1 LPRVRDFKGF
11 NNKQFDGNGN
21 FSLGVK
27 EYTIFPEIDYVEIE
41 KTKGMNIVIVT
52 SAKRDN
58 EAKILLQTLNLP
70 FYH

>member
-1 LPRVRDFKGF
+1 
-11 NNKQFDGNGN
+11 
-21 FSLGVK
+21 
-27 EYTIFPEIDYVEIE
+27 
-41 KTKGMNIVIVT
+41 MNIVIVT